1 MTSLRISVLV
11 LTLVSAGSALAA
23 APSMRELPRTDA
35 FRTVA
40 DAMESRLADEVI
52 STGTFDMAA
61 VEVVGQA
68 TTTSAELTKM
78 HAAIATAKAQELADK
93 VPTGLA
99 ASTTNAK
106 FTGTAV
112 KTAGRRFSAV
122 YAYAPESGEAEKK
135 ARTLWVLVH
144 KAGITEKNGR
154 VLTARARYHDPSTG
168 TKKYFTH
175 TLFLNTQTGRG
186 LALSMVSGTM

>member
-1 MTSLRISVLV
+1 MKSLRIAAVVLS
-11 LTLVSAGSALAA
+11 LVFVGSAVAGT
-23 APSMRELPRTDA
+23 PSMRELPRTDG
-35 FRTVA
+35 FRKVA
-40 DAMESRLADEVI
+40 DAMEQRLADEVI

-61 VEVVGQA
+61 VEVTGAGA
-68 TTTSAELTKM
+68 TARELSRF
-78 HAAIATAKAQELADK
+78 HSGVATAKARELVEK

-99 ASTTNAK
+99 ASTTVGK

-112 KTAGRRFSAV
+112 KVAGRRFAAV
-122 YAYAPESGEAEKK
+122 YAYAPESGEAEAK

-154 VLTARARYHDPSTG
+154 VLVARARYHDPSTG